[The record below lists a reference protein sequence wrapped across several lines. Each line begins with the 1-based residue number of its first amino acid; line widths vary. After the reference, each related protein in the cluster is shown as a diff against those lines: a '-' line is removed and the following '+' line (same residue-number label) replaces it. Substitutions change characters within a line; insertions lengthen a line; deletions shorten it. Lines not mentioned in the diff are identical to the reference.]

1 MSDEFNLDL
10 LNESLTC
17 DYCGKPFKTHRALH
31 AHMRF
36 CEEREF
42 SRRPAGWF

>member
-17 DYCGKPFKTHRALH
+17 VYCGHSFKTHRDLH
-31 AHMRF
+31 AHMRV
-36 CEEREF
+36 CGEREF
-42 SRRPAGWF
+42 SRRPGGWF

>member
-10 LNESLTC
+10 LNESITC
-17 DYCGKPFKTHRALH
+17 DYCGKTFKTQRALQT
-31 AHMRF
+31 HMRF

-42 SRRPAGWF
+42 SRR